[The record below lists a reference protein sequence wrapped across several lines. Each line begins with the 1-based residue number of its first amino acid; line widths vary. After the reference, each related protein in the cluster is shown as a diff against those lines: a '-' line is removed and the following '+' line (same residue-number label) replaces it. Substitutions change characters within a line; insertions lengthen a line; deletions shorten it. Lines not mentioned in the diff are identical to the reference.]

1 MPIRNGCLAA
11 ASLIGLAL
19 AAPPALAG
27 SVGVTTVI
35 DFEGP
40 TLAGLYL
47 PGESMMAGGF
57 QATARIDFGL
67 VDGAAALGLQAPTG
81 SSGQFYFASNEGQLE
96 ITRPDGLPFQ
106 LNSFSAAFVP
116 LDPPSL
122 QATAIVVIGQFV
134 GGSTSA
140 ISWAFPAASP
150 GLHPFVN
157 YVAPGDFTNLVG
169 LTFRACSVSGLT
181 ICGEP
186 LMNNGQFAIDN
197 ISLTPVPEP
206 ASGALL
212 ALGAAALAL
221 RLRHQARQRA

>member
-11 ASLIGLAL
+11 ATFLGLAL
-19 AAPPALAG
+19 AAQPALAG
-27 SVGVTTVI
+27 VGVTTVI

-47 PGESMMAGGF
+47 PGESMMVGGF
-57 QATARIDFGL
+57 QLTARVDFGL
-67 VDGAAALGLQAPTG
+67 VDGASALGLSAPVG

-106 LNSFSAAFVP
+106 LSSFSAAFVP

-122 QATAIVVIGQFV
+122 QRTAIYVTAQLA
-134 GGSTSA
+134 GGGTSTA
-140 ISWAFPAASP
+140 GWIFPEAST
-150 GLHPFVN
+150 GLHPFSS
-157 YVAPGDFTNLVG
+157 YTLPAGWDNLASVS
-169 LTFRACSVSGLT
+169 FRACSAVGMGFCL
-181 ICGEP
+181 EP

-221 RLRHQARQRA
+221 RLRHQARKHA